1 VTKAS
6 KAAAEARRRK
16 ARGEEIT
23 SLESGQS
30 MADLKESFWLY
41 GKDGSMHRA
50 HIYQNRIATSDTDGP
65 SSKTGLTTV
74 LQDGT
79 QLNYVDENT
88 FKNAVTGELLS
99 RTKP

>member
-1 VTKAS
+1 
-6 KAAAEARRRK
+6 
-16 ARGEEIT
+16 
-23 SLESGQS
+23 

-50 HIYQNRIATSDTDGP
+50 HVYQDRVDTSDTDG
-65 SSKTGLTTV
+65 SSSVPGLKTTL

-79 QLNYVDENT
+79 HLNYLDENT